1 MSFIYSSHGRPIDPV
16 ERLPN
21 YNEIWNAQTNLPR
34 FCGHGRGWVRWAVF
48 QHSVAVALLA
58 ARLDP
63 KPQRFV
69 EGIFH
74 DASEVFY
81 GDIPTPFKPDVIRAA
96 EAEFHVAFGEKLVAE
111 IPWLPAYDPHNVTP
125 EDRIMLSVEAE
136 VYMRVPPTDLHR
148 HFPSINETDRRDG
161 IRLYR
166 GLVASDPMSIR
177 LQLDSILRAEDPLSG
192 ISRLGRA
199 ILANSP

>member
-21 YNEIWNAQTNLPR
+21 YNEIWNAQANLPR

-58 ARLDP
+58 ARLKP

-69 EGIFH
+69 EGLFH
-74 DASEVFY
+74 DASEVFF

-96 EAEFHVAFGEKLVAE
+96 EEEFHAAFGKKLLAD
-111 IPWLPAYDPHNVTP
+111 IPWLEAYDPHTVVA
-125 EDRIMLSVEAE
+125 EDRVMLSVEAE
-136 VYMRVPPTDLHR
+136 FYMRIPPTELHR
-148 HFPSINETDRRDG
+148 HFPAISETDRRDG

-166 GLVASDPMSIR
+166 GLVATDPISVR
-177 LQLDSILRAEDPLSG
+177 FQLEAILRSPDPVPE
-192 ISRLGRA
+192 IERLGRA
-199 ILANSP
+199 ILANSS